1 MNIGSLEKDFILA
14 VLISILAI
22 NIISCKKTDA
32 SFSCKDST
40 QTETPHKLALN
51 LQPLD
56 GFDQKQAEQL
66 KLELEKNL
74 LPIIYGVHIQVEY
87 GKTTPYSC
95 LYKPRNRYWAG
106 KILGFLKHE
115 APDIVTVGVTDKD
128 ISATVHGK
136 SNYGIMGYSLRPGN
150 VCVVSTY
157 RCKRKGDLHKVVIH
171 EFLHSRGLPHCKAD
185 NPKCIM
191 QDAHGRNTF
200 YMKHGVCKNCQK
212 ELGNL

>member
-1 MNIGSLEKDFILA
+1 MNIGSIEKDFILA
-14 VLISILAI
+14 ALISILAI
-22 NIISCKKTDA
+22 NVISCKKTDTP
-32 SFSCKDST
+32 FCDIDST
-40 QTETPHKLALN
+40 QAEIPYGLTLN

-56 GFDQKQAEQL
+56 GFAQKQAEQL
-66 KLELEKNL
+66 KLELEKSL
-74 LPIIYGVHIQVEY
+74 LPIIHEVHIQVEDS
-87 GKTTPYSC
+87 KTTPDSC

-115 APDIVTVGVTDKD
+115 APDIVTIGVTDKD

-136 SNYGIMGYSLRPGN
+136 HNYGIMGYSLRPGN

-157 RCKRKGDLHKVVIH
+157 RCKRKGDLYKVVIH

-200 YMKHGVCKNCQK
+200 YMKHGICKSCQK